1 MNKARSLL
9 YQFSVYLFIVSTAVN
24 ARNLDRN
31 QASSL
36 NIIFLYDLGNDSK
49 TSTHGLRLLFFLVLG
64 RRSERIT
71 HLGDIQTALL
81 IYNSFNNSRSGR
93 LLE

>member
-1 MNKARSLL
+1 M
-9 YQFSVYLFIVSTAVN
+9 STAVN
-24 ARNLDRN
+24 AHNLDSN
-31 QASSL
+31 QATNL
-36 NIIFLYDLGNDSK
+36 NIILSYVFGNDLK
-49 TSTHGLRLLFFLVLG
+49 TGTHGLDHCFLVLG

-71 HLGDIQTALL
+71 QLGDIQTALL